1 MLRRA
6 LYFGAVLPVTLALAW
21 ALSLGLP
28 KLRAGFRQR
37 RGVWKRLERRA
48 GRRDAVR
55 PLVWFHVA
63 SAGEFLQMEPLLRRV
78 RERGGQVA
86 VTVTSVSGL
95 RWLERVAPWP
105 ETVWADLLPWE
116 ARGTARRLY
125 EFLRPDAVVY
135 AQSDLWPGLVWEGSR
150 RGIPQCLLA
159 ARLGVRSARVRSPL
173 LRWFYRDLYARLSL
187 ILALSQDDAAALRA
201 LVPGQA
207 AVPVGGDPG
216 METVLRRLDEAPPI
230 EGPVAPP
237 RAAAAATGDTV
248 PGTGPV
254 LVAGSTWPPDEALLR
269 EAWREVAPR
278 IPGLRLVIAPHEPTA
293 ERLAALEA
301 AWADVGTVRLSH
313 WERDGGAPL
322 PPVLLVDP
330 VGRLAGLYRL
340 GTLAYVGGAFTTGVH
355 NVAEP
360 AAAGLPVLFGPRF
373 HNSAPAQEL
382 LEAELA
388 QAVTDAKG
396 LAAALLALLKTPDRC
411 ARLGHRAR
419 ARIESMAAAAQTSW
433 DALAAC
439 VPALRPPG

>member
-6 LYFGAVLPVTLALAW
+6 LYFGAVLPLALALAW

-28 KLRAGFRQR
+28 KLRASFRQR
-37 RGVWKRLERRA
+37 QGVWKRLERRSA
-48 GRRDAVR
+48 RRDPAR
-55 PLVWFHVA
+55 PLVWFHVS

-86 VTVTSVSGL
+86 VTVTSVSAL

-125 EFLRPDAVVY
+125 DALRPDAVVY

-159 ARLGVRSARVRSPL
+159 ARLAARSARVRSPL
-173 LRWFYRDLYARLSL
+173 LRWFYRDLYARMAL
-187 ILALSQDDAAALRA
+187 ILAASEDDAAALST
-201 LVPGQA
+201 LVLRQGAAPGQG

-216 METVLRRLDEAPPI
+216 METVLRRLDEAPL
-230 EGPVAPP
+230 PP
-237 RAAAAATGDTV
+237 YPAATAAA
-248 PGTGPV
+248 PV

-269 EAWREVAPR
+269 EALRRVAPR
-278 IPGLRLVIAPHEPTA
+278 IPGLRLVIAPHEPTP
-293 ERLAALEA
+293 ERLAGLEA
-301 AWADVGTVRLSH
+301 AWADVGTARLSQ
-313 WERDGGAPL
+313 WEQAGRAAA
-322 PPVLLVDP
+322 PPVLLVDR

-373 HNSAPAQEL
+373 HNSAAAQAL
-382 LEAELA
+382 LEDELA
-388 QAVTDAKG
+388 QAVTDAPG
-396 LAAALLALLKTPDRC
+396 LAAALLGLLKTPDRC

-419 ARIESMAAAAQTSW
+419 ARIESMAGAAQTCW

-439 VPALRPPG
+439 VPALRPPR